1 VADDVVIDRVRS
13 ETTHVPGR
21 SLNQARTN
29 HFVIDSSSGSP
40 EAMTSI
46 EAFLAGI
53 SSCGVNVVH
62 REAVARGL
70 PLSRAVVE
78 IEGRRSKADTS
89 TLAGVDMRFTLS
101 GVDQAQAEELVEEY
115 RRR

>member
-1 VADDVVIDRVRS
+1 MADEMVVDRVVS
-13 ETTHVPGR
+13 ETTRVPGR

-53 SSCGVNVVH
+53 SSCGVNIVH
-62 REAVARGL
+62 REAAARGL
-70 PLSRAVVE
+70 GLTRAAVA
-78 IEGRRSKADTS
+78 IEARRARADTS
-89 TLAGVDMRFTLS
+89 ALASVDLRFTIS
-101 GVDQAQAEELVEEY
+101 GVGRAEAEDLVATY
-115 RRR
+115 TRR